1 MSWGPHWQDVYVDF
15 AVGCYLVVVSF
26 APVLFV
32 GILLL
37 FYLLAKCHCFRRR
50 QDLAVDKM
58 FCSTREASNWSLS
71 APRIPSRVTFLQ
83 AAISY
88 FPSFNKAGWWKG
100 AANHLWRYWPNFQLN
115 SCHFVSNIEN
125 SIKRP
130 ENGQT
135 IVGIYLIH
143 PEDRRSVKSGGI
155 FLEKSKFHSVPHVIS
170 SNRNWRFEKW
180 LNLFCCSRHSEPKFA
195 KICMKP
201 WNNDICKFYKMS
213 KKDGE
218 WILKHRA
225 QVVLRWVVDYIAG
238 GLVVM
243 KGKLAMLVSMI
254 CSVLHNHTLKYA

>member
-15 AVGCYLVVVSF
+15 AVGCYLIVVSF

-100 AANHLWRYWPNFQLN
+100 GRQPPLEVLTKLPIELLSLRVKYRKFYQEAGVERTNHCGNILFIQRIGALWSLGEFFSGNP
-115 SCHFVSNIEN
+115 N
-125 SIKRP
+125 SILSHMSSRRTGIEDLKSDLIFFAAP
-130 ENGQT
+130 D
-135 IVGIYLIH
+135 IVN
-143 PEDRRSVKSGGI
+143 P
-155 FLEKSKFHSVPHVIS
+155 
-170 SNRNWRFEKW
+170 
-180 LNLFCCSRHSEPKFA
+180 NLQKFA
-195 KICMKP
+195 
-201 WNNDICKFYKMS
+201 WNLEISIFANCEKCQ
-213 KKDGE
+213 KK
-218 WILKHRA
+218 
-225 QVVLRWVVDYIAG
+225 
-238 GLVVM
+238 
-243 KGKLAMLVSMI
+243 
-254 CSVLHNHTLKYA
+254 

>member
-100 AANHLWRYWPNFQLN
+100 AASHLQRCTDQTSNWTPVT
-115 SCHFVSNIEN
+115 SCQISKIL
-125 SIKRP
+125 SRGRRAS
-130 ENGQT
+130 GQT

-180 LNLFCCSRHSEPKFA
+180 LNLFAAPDIVNPNLQKFA
-195 KICMKP
+195 LNLEILIFANCET
-201 WNNDICKFYKMS
+201 NQ
-213 KKDGE
+213 KK
-218 WILKHRA
+218 
-225 QVVLRWVVDYIAG
+225 
-238 GLVVM
+238 
-243 KGKLAMLVSMI
+243 
-254 CSVLHNHTLKYA
+254 